1 MMALN
6 DSSGN
11 SIFCQL
17 DPFRLAPLYRL
28 PFLFPIFVKYMK
40 KQIKI
45 ILLHEKTNQNNC
57 FANYFGALLMAKVEH
72 NSNNG
77 IYTYIKTLESHFKNQ
92 LVGIKNIIWIVE
104 CEKITYVFYSFP
116 HKIVSAHT
124 HKTTNKSWPILM
136 KSTKYWEIYQK
147 QMSKVKVKTYRFK
160 CTKLWCRLKSIIP
173 FSATFFH
180 IQYEKSAIF
189 NYTISNFHY

>member
-1 MMALN
+1 
-6 DSSGN
+6 
-11 SIFCQL
+11 
-17 DPFRLAPLYRL
+17 
-28 PFLFPIFVKYMK
+28 MK

-45 ILLHEKTNQNNC
+45 IVLPIILVHCWWLRLNIIAIIVSIHTLKLLSL
-57 FANYFGALLMAKVEH
+57 FFL
-72 NSNNG
+72 
-77 IYTYIKTLESHFKNQ
+77 NQ
-92 LVGIKNIIWIVE
+92 LVGIKNIIWIIK